1 MDVKHDVF
9 PGGALMGL
17 PVLVFKEGG
26 SPLLELG
33 AGRVYK
39 VKIWMWPLFSSA
51 FCYTLNL

>member
-9 PGGALMGL
+9 PGGGL

-33 AGRVYK
+33 AGRV
-39 VKIWMWPLFSSA
+39 
-51 FCYTLNL
+51 